1 MEGEIIVR
9 HIIEVEE
16 IVKMRHQ
23 IIVDIDDEQQID
35 RALDNVDDYCTS
47 LDSFIDSIAD
57 IIPVLEI
64 NAEYYVETD
73 NVEYFDD
80 YEDEG
85 DEN

>member
-1 MEGEIIVR
+1 MR

-16 IVKMRHQ
+16 IVKMHHQ

-47 LDSFIDSIAD
+47 LGSFIDLIAD

-64 NAEYYVETD
+64 NEECYAETD

-85 DEN
+85 DGN